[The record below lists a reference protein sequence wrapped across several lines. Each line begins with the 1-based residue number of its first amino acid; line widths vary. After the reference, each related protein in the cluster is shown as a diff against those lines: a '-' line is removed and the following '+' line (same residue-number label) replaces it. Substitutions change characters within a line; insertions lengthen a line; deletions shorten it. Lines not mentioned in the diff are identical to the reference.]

1 MEHNQAVSF
10 VNEIRDACETLSQ
23 EDLKL
28 IEIKT
33 NVQFAVGYTV
43 LIKFFLNSVC
53 KRQVVS
59 IAHKYSLSM
68 KEKNDG
74 LMIFQPRN
82 PKKQQ

>member
-1 MEHNQAVSF
+1 MEHNQAISF
-10 VNEIRDACETLSQ
+10 VNEIRDACETVSQ
-23 EDLKL
+23 EDLQL

-33 NVQFAVGYTV
+33 NAQLAVGYIV

-59 IAHKYSLSM
+59 IARKYRLAM
-68 KEKNDG
+68 QEKKNG